1 MAQNEQLGC
10 GCKVY
15 QKKLGS
21 TTWNRIDMCGVHY
34 EAKDLHD
41 ALQRISTSCEP
52 IKPGDSLT
60 YEQLLRDIKATAEH
74 AIGHVTLFKQ
84 SDRGIA

>member
-21 TTWNRIDMCGVHY
+21 TTWNRIDMCSVHY
-34 EAKDLHD
+34 EAKALYD
-41 ALQRISTSCEP
+41 ALE
-52 IKPGDSLT
+52 SLT
-60 YEQLLRDIKATAEH
+60 RWLRAHAEH
-74 AIGHVTLFKQ
+74 TDESYVQ
-84 SDRGIA
+84 SMAQAVSALERVRIA